1 MSIYNRLVVL
11 RNRVDNAYSQIDV
24 QLQRRYDLIPN
35 LVEVAKKFMAHERET
50 LEAVIAARNEAQ
62 HRQAA
67 KATGDVTAPAGAEQ
81 VLGAAMMKL
90 HAVSEAYP
98 EIKADQQMSELNEEL
113 KTTENAR
120 VFARQ
125 AFNDSVTE
133 YNTAQQLFPAV
144 LFAARS
150 GTAPATSGSSTTRKP
165 KRASR
170 SASTNRSRR
179 SPVCRQS
186 APSNSRITERKLSGT
201 RTGCWSSFIHT
212 SVAPSAT
219 EARVRLLISLR

>member
-1 MSIYNRLVVL
+1 MSTGLLTLIVVLAAVAALAAFWMSIYNRLVVL

-50 LEAVIAARNEAQ
+50 LEAVIAARNEA
-62 HRQAA
+62 HSIAQAA
-67 KATGDVTAPAGAEQ
+67 KATGDVTALAGAEQ

-113 KTTENAR
+113 KTTENR
-120 VFARQ
+120 VAFARQ

-144 LFAARS
+144 LFAAS
-150 GTAPATSGSSTTRKP
+150 FGH
-165 KRASR
+165 
-170 SASTNRSRR
+170 SARDEWVVNNEEAKEG
-179 SPVCRQS
+179 V
-186 APSNSRITERKLSGT
+186 KV
-201 RTGCWSSFIHT
+201 SFD
-212 SVAPSAT
+212 
-219 EARVRLLISLR
+219 

>member
-1 MSIYNRLVVL
+1 MVL

-50 LEAVIAARNEAQ
+50 LEAVIAARNEA
-62 HRQAA
+62 HSIAQAA
-67 KATGDVTAPAGAEQ
+67 KATGDVTALAGAEQ

-113 KTTENAR
+113 KTTENR
-120 VFARQ
+120 VAFARQ

-133 YNTAQQLFPAV
+133 YNTGSLRFFPAV
-144 LFAARS
+144 LFAAS
-150 GTAPATSGSSTTRKP
+150 FGH
-165 KRASR
+165 
-170 SASTNRSRR
+170 SARDEWVVNNEEAKEG
-179 SPVCRQS
+179 V
-186 APSNSRITERKLSGT
+186 KV
-201 RTGCWSSFIHT
+201 SFD
-212 SVAPSAT
+212 
-219 EARVRLLISLR
+219 